1 MTKTNAMRLL
11 DAAGIAYRT
20 AEYEYDESD
29 LSGKHAAQQ
38 VGLPEE
44 QVFKTLVTRGD
55 KTGLLVFCIPVSDE
69 LDLRRAAS
77 VSGNKKLEMIHVK
90 ELLPL
95 TGYIRGG
102 CSPIGM
108 KKKYPTYIDETSI
121 LSTRSPSAPAS
132 AAPDHPVARRSR
144 PVRRCESL
152 LKPHALAVLSLIG
165 FTLRCKSAP
174 FLWPCSKERG
184 GLPYKSVIW
193 RCGQGLRAAERPQ
206 RGNPRR
212 VPL

>member
-11 DAAGIAYRT
+11 DTAGIAYRT

-29 LSGKHAAQQ
+29 LSGKHAAEQ

-55 KTGLLVFCIPVSDE
+55 KTGLLVFCIPVLDE
-69 LDLRRAAS
+69 LDLRRAAA

-95 TGYIRGG
+95 TGYMRGG

-108 KKKYPTYIDETSI
+108 KKKYPTYIDETYI
-121 LSTRSPSAPAS
+121 LFDEIAVSAGMRGEQIILAPDDLAKFARPLRSPFLRP
-132 AAPDHPVARRSR
+132 RSGCR
-144 PVRRCESL
+144 TWLWCRRCDSGC
-152 LKPHALAVLSLIG
+152 VCRVFSG
-165 FTLRCKSAP
+165 GR
-174 FLWPCSKERG
+174 LW
-184 GLPYKSVIW
+184 W
-193 RCGQGLRAAERPQ
+193 RCP
-206 RGNPRR
+206 
-212 VPL
+212 